1 LVDELFRL
9 FRHGNSLEEKKQK
22 KMVKYRGRKRVEV
35 SGEKKFSRNLS
46 EKDYETFSRKKLDI
60 KVLKDNF
67 KLE

>member
-1 LVDELFRL
+1 
-9 FRHGNSLEEKKQK
+9 
-22 KMVKYRGRKRVEV
+22 MVKYRGRKRVEV